1 MAHMILSAFIGFLF
15 LSCSASIM
23 NSESPNKKVITPL
36 ESVKI
41 GDQIWTSKTNNKFNQ
56 LILKAPLICQNLTL
70 LNKLGKK
77 RLNQK
82 SQQIQLKSA
91 EIS

>member
-1 MAHMILSAFIGFLF
+1 MQRIKWVLCRRS
-15 LSCSASIM
+15 S
-23 NSESPNKKVITPL
+23 NKQIIRNRIQIK
-36 ESVKI
+36 
-41 GDQIWTSKTNNKFNQ
+41 DQIWTSKTNNKFNQ